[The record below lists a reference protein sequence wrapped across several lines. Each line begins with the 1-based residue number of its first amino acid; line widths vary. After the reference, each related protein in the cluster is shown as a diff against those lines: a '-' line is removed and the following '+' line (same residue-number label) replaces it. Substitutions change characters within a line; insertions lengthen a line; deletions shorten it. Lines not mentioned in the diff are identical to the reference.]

1 MHLLSGLPSLLKCS
15 HIIIDTWKHGEK
27 YRYRLVK
34 LQIHTEKTIML
45 TSKLEFQYLTIA
57 VCTVNLAITP
67 KNLRSLREHLSIL
80 ILILPL
86 IKRHSYRRNERVI
99 HTRRNSD
106 IVLSILISPDLSHIS
121 SPAEGRTY
129 RIKAPQNLP
138 RVEESPRDLCNQL
151 VTQFDRRMAIDPLPC
166 NVELNCFPSA
176 CGEVLEGHD
185 LAGAADWI
193 CILAKIV
200 PDPRYML
207 GN

>member
-67 KNLRSLREHLSIL
+67 KN
-80 ILILPL
+80 
-86 IKRHSYRRNERVI
+86 RNERVI

-185 LAGAADWI
+185 LAGASDWI
-193 CILAKIV
+193 A
-200 PDPRYML
+200 Y
-207 GN
+207 